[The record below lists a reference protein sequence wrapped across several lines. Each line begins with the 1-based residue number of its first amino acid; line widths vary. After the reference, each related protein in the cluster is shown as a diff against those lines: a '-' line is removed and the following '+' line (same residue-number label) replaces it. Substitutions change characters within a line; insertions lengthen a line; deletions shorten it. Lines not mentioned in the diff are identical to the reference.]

1 MPHPACQEAEGQAL
15 TLLGEWEVGV
25 PTGSGR
31 AGGAG
36 VSLIL
41 TPPFFFLT
49 LLRLATACHTCY
61 APRCCTSAKSFK
73 HLLH

>member
-41 TPPFFFLT
+41 TPPFFFNSPQVSYSLPHMLCTT
-49 LLRLATACHTCY
+49 LLYKCQE
-61 APRCCTSAKSFK
+61 F
-73 HLLH
+73 